1 MALEGHNATVIKH
14 PRCACPKFPSNPKRL
29 EMSKKLFYDPR
40 HWQDLAEGAR
50 KIGNEIIEP
59 ISRRKMLEIA
69 EIYESLNKR
78 AEKKLQEL
86 KKTGRHRERA

>member
-1 MALEGHNATVIKH
+1 
-14 PRCACPKFPSNPKRL
+14 
-29 EMSKKLFYDPR
+29 
-40 HWQDLAEGAR
+40 
-50 KIGNEIIEP
+50 
-59 ISRRKMLEIA
+59 MLEIA